1 MLENITYVLV
11 ERVHKYTLVFSFHLT
26 EQQTFLVV
34 VLGTSTARSKIRSAR
49 SKICPLEERSCSKC
63 SKKISLGF
71 RSARYVLEKSCARAR
86 SARIFYARNARNS
99 LGIEH
104 KKSIILDELFIVCSK
119 YFFKIVPGH
128 YCSR

>member
-1 MLENITYVLV
+1 MCEVCGVCYGEIPFEKLQL
-11 ERVHKYTLVFSFHLT
+11 
-26 EQQTFLVV
+26 

-49 SKICPLEERSCSKC
+49 SKICPLEGRSCSKC

-86 SARIFYARNARNS
+86 SARIFYARNARNA
-99 LGIEH
+99 LGMEH
-104 KKSIILDELFIVCSK
+104 KKSIILFGLFVVCSE

-128 YCSR
+128 SCS